1 MDLLLFSN
9 TDLIND
15 DLLCLEAVFLIFLL
29 ARLLRLVFTDL
40 PLNLVTDRLQS
51 FLFNITTDLPLDR
64 FTILVVDILLRLLG
78 SGSNLKLTF
87 LHLLSVTVLLLRG
100 DGELICEL
108 LAVPGVA
115 GLAELFVDL
124 QTNINFISEGNF
136 LFFKSQ
142 QEKTSLLFPIT
153 LALKILII
161 AFYFL
166 IIWKG
171 VNFPIK
177 ALSN

>member
-15 DLLCLEAVFLIFLL
+15 NLLSLEAVFLIFLL

-51 FLFNITTDLPLDR
+51 FLLNITTDLPLDR
-64 FTILVVDILLRLLG
+64 FTILVVDILLSLLG

-100 DGELICEL
+100 DGELVCEL
-108 LAVPGVA
+108 LAVPGVT

-124 QTNINFISEGNF
+124 
-136 LFFKSQ
+136 
-142 QEKTSLLFPIT
+142 
-153 LALKILII
+153 
-161 AFYFL
+161 
-166 IIWKG
+166 
-171 VNFPIK
+171 
-177 ALSN
+177 